1 MIDLDAFKAL
11 NGRHGHEAGDRLLQ
25 EIAGSWQ
32 VAVRGGGD
40 FLARLGG
47 NEFRLLAPG
56 SDSTGAHHLAKRLGD
71 VRPES
76 VGFSIG
82 MATWDGDETARN
94 LVRRADQAMYRE
106 AGKAGT
112 PRPPVGTAQTTRTH
126 RLDPLAPTPAPP
138 RRIPARPG
146 QRNDLTP
153 DRLIRKPPTPA
164 APPHRPTAR
173 TASRPPDRVP
183 PDRRTVPLVIMSCRI
198 PHRGAVP

>member
-1 MIDLDAFKAL
+1 MHSQGWQTDTHGSERRDEEIERTRRAGTALSVAMIDLDAFKAL

-56 SDSTGAHHLAKRLGD
+56 SDSIGAHHLAKRLGD

-106 AGKAGT
+106 KLGRRD
-112 PRPPVGTAQTTRTH
+112 PR
-126 RLDPLAPTPAPP
+126 
-138 RRIPARPG
+138 
-146 QRNDLTP
+146 
-153 DRLIRKPPTPA
+153 
-164 APPHRPTAR
+164 
-173 TASRPPDRVP
+173 
-183 PDRRTVPLVIMSCRI
+183 
-198 PHRGAVP
+198 